1 MSLVSTLKSF
11 NTFQDANNKAKD
23 SVIQLQNA
31 LKKTPD
37 AAKYLKGLSFSD
49 DILEAAGLADSIQNI
64 GTASTG
70 VIGKVKALG
79 TALKG
84 AIVAH
89 PIMAAIAAITT
100 VVGVGVTAWMNYQQS
115 IKEAVENAQVAGDA
129 WSKQN
134 DTLRWGCL
142 E

>member
-1 MSLVSTLKSF
+1 M
-11 NTFQDANNKAKD
+11 DALIA
-23 SVIQLQNA
+23 A

-49 DILEAAGLADSIQNI
+49 DILKAADLADQIQDI

-79 TALKG
+79 AALKG

-100 VVGVGVTAWMNYQQS
+100 AVGVGVTAWMNYQQS

-129 WSKQN
+129 NIYSNNRLK
-134 DTLRWGCL
+134 LCK
-142 E
+142 